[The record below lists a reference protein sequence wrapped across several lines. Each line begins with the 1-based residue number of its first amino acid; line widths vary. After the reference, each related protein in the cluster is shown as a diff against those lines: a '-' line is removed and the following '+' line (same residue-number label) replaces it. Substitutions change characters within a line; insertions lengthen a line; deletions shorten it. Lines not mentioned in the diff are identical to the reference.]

1 MSQVI
6 KKINFN
12 HSFIFFIFCNIFS
25 LLIFKMNINISPLIC
40 LFLILLI
47 GVSHGS
53 LDHIKGKKL
62 FEILKIKNIS
72 SFYLIYILIT
82 FFIIILW
89 IFLPTFS
96 LIIFLIIAS
105 FHFGKEDTEFLFFER
120 SYPIQLMYLLK
131 GSLVILAPMYF
142 HFDET
147 ISIFKLLLV
156 ENETFYTIL
165 SFVEEK
171 NILLLS
177 IIISSIS
184 SIYLFTKQF
193 EIKKFTIFLDYFSI
207 ILLNY
212 FLSPLVAFTMYFC
225 FLHSIRHSITLVFEI
240 DKNNLKNG
248 VLTFIKK
255 AMPLTFLTA
264 VLCIVGLY
272 FLNKNYGFDNSILT
286 LNLYLTPLI
295 AFTIYFCFLH
305 SIRHSISLAIE
316 LDPDS
321 LVNGFRLFVKKAL
334 PLTILTAVFSF
345 IALYL
350 LSYSNNLDGALLK
363 IIFIGLASLTFP
375 HILLEYFLEKNEK

>member
-25 LLIFKMNINISPLIC
+25 LLVFKMNINISPLIC

-82 FFIIILW
+82 FFIVILW

-120 SYPIQLMYLLK
+120 SYTIRLMYLLK
-131 GSLVILAPMYF
+131 GLLVILAPMYF

-272 FLNKNYGFDNSILT
+272 FLNKNYGFDNSILK
-286 LNLYLTPLI
+286 L
-295 AFTIYFCFLH
+295 
-305 SIRHSISLAIE
+305 
-316 LDPDS
+316 
-321 LVNGFRLFVKKAL
+321 
-334 PLTILTAVFSF
+334 
-345 IALYL
+345 
-350 LSYSNNLDGALLK
+350 
-363 IIFIGLASLTFP
+363 IFIGLASLTFP